1 MTFRKISAIILACI
15 AHEQRS
21 LDTGRY
27 EIALAFLISLE
38 HEYQFWDYG
47 YNGSG
52 N

>member
-1 MTFRKISAIILACI
+1 MQFRNISAIIRACS

-21 LDTGRY
+21 LEY
-27 EIALAFLISLE
+27 
-38 HEYQFWDYG
+38 EYQFWDYG